1 MTSTK
6 NKAMERG
13 EVYWVNLDPTIGSE
27 IKKVRPAVIF
37 SNNIQN
43 RVSSRVVVLPITS
56 NVDKLFPFEAK
67 IILEKKLAKVLTDQ
81 IRTVDKARL
90 GSCIGSLTK
99 AEIKDI
105 ERAIKMTL
113 SLD

>member
-1 MTSTK
+1 MTS
-6 NKAMERG
+6 MENRTIKRG

-27 IKKVRPAVIF
+27 IKKTRPAVVL

-43 RVSSRVVVLPITS
+43 RISARVVILPITS
-56 NVDKLFPFEAK
+56 KTEKLFPFEAK
-67 IILEKKLAKVLTDQ
+67 ITLHNQEAKVLADQ
-81 IRTVDKARL
+81 VRTVDKSRL
-90 GSCIGSLTK
+90 NDCICSLTK

-105 ERAIKMTL
+105 ERALKITL